1 MAAPN
6 ISGPAWAGDPEDQ
19 DDHQDR
25 SRPAGVDQESG
36 SDEQA
41 RERRIA
47 ELSERLAAIQAR
59 DRRPDGEASAN
70 TRPVAADRRTT
81 ASAGAISSSGSGQ
94 SDRHRGQQPG
104 GHPEDD
110 KGDPEVV
117 ARSVCLRLLAIS
129 ARPRAGLATALR
141 QRGIPDDVADQV
153 LDRFVE
159 VGLIDDAAYAE
170 AFVAAKHR
178 ERALGVS
185 ALRMEL
191 RRKGVADQTVD
202 AAVSV
207 LDQDAERERAKA
219 LISRRVDAATAHGP
233 VAARRRLV
241 ALLARRGYS
250 AELACQVVDAALA
263 EYGAEQDDGWLD

>member
-6 ISGPAWAGDPEDQ
+6 IAGPAWPGDPDDQ
-19 DDHQDR
+19 DSHR
-25 SRPAGVDQESG
+25 SRPVGVDRG
-36 SDEQA
+36 IGLDEQV
-41 RERRIA
+41 RSRQLA
-47 ELSERLAAIQAR
+47 ELSERLAAIEAR
-59 DRRPDGEASAN
+59 DRRRDVEVPD
-70 TRPVAADRRTT
+70 
-81 ASAGAISSSGSGQ
+81 SAGALPTDNGSTTTAGAIGASGSGQ
-94 SDRHRGQQPG
+94 TNRRRGQEPG

-110 KGDPEVV
+110 KGDPEAV
-117 ARSVCLRLLAIS
+117 AKAVCLRLLALS

-141 QRGIPDDVADQV
+141 QRGIPDDVADRV

-219 LISRRVDAATAHGP
+219 LISRRVDAAMGHGP

-263 EYGAEQDDGWLD
+263 EYGEEQNDGWYD